1 LKLAL
6 SSTSNGVPFGSTM
19 NSYPYKQTKTKGWQK
34 DEAQKTQNIGPLK
47 HKELQIDLSNCN

>member
-1 LKLAL
+1 LAL

-34 DEAQKTQNIGPLK
+34 DEAPKTQNIGPLK